1 MQMFITTTVT
11 TKFDGFK
18 FEMTLCHNTPCTG
31 EAL

>member
-1 MQMFITTTVT
+1 MFITTTVT

-18 FEMTLCHNTPCTG
+18 NEMTLCHNTPCTG

>member
-1 MQMFITTTVT
+1 MFITTTVT